1 MFIQY
6 IATATLRQPMWCR
19 GRMRTCL
26 RQSIRAFMGHRFITG
41 TGIRGTMLRGEITI
55 AATDGVSIATETTF
69 IAIAG
74 NAKLDNAT
82 RGDVKVETN

>member
-1 MFIQY
+1 MCAQY
-6 IATATLRQPMWCR
+6 IATDTLRLHMCRSLTVMWGQYIR
-19 GRMRTCL
+19 TSMWGRV
-26 RQSIRAFMGHRFITG
+26 ITG
-41 TGIRGTMLRGEITI
+41 SGIRGTMLRGEITI

-82 RGDVKVETN
+82 RGDLKVETN